1 MGTSNIQELK
11 QDNEKLRLHLVK
23 ALTLLES
30 ANKHNR
36 AMRTADTIGQMIA
49 AENYAV
55 FMGMVEQFKQEAT
68 R

>member
-1 MGTSNIQELK
+1 MSTSNIQELQ
-11 QDNEKLRLHLVK
+11 QDNEKLRLRLTK
-23 ALTLLES
+23 AITLLD
-30 ANKHNR
+30 AAHAHNR

-55 FMGMVEQFKQEAT
+55 FMGMVEKLKQEVT